1 MFPGKDCGEAF
12 SLLEQFHI
20 YPFSTLLSVSFASLR
35 FVLFVLSVLSV
46 LFVFFVLFVL
56 FVLALSHLSPVP
68 CMNCLLLFMK
78 EETTQK

>member
-56 FVLALSHLSPVP
+56 ALSHLSPVP

>member
-35 FVLFVLSVLSV
+35 FVLFVLSVL
-46 LFVFFVLFVL
+46 FVFFVLFVL